1 MRQDIDLSL
10 TVVNLA
16 RTCTLFHVS
25 NCLLNHL
32 CISPILK
39 LKTSVLMKVYH
50 SYYCSMVIEETYD
63 QLKFSYILHSVG
75 QCLSS
80 SLDYTAL

>member
-10 TVVNLA
+10 AIVNLA
-16 RTCTLFHVS
+16 CTCILFNVS
-25 NCLLNHL
+25 NCLLYHL

-39 LKTSVLMKVYH
+39 LKTALMKVYH
-50 SYYCSMVIEETYD
+50 SYYCSMVTEEGYNK
-63 QLKFSYILHSVG
+63 LKFSYILQSIG

>member
-10 TVVNLA
+10 TIVNLA
-16 RTCTLFHVS
+16 CTCILLNVS

-32 CISPILK
+32 GISAILK
-39 LKTSVLMKVYH
+39 LKTSALMKVYH
-50 SYYCSMVIEETYD
+50 SYYCSMVIEESYG
-63 QLKFSYILHSVG
+63 QLNFSYILRSIG

-80 SLDYTAL
+80 SLDDTAL